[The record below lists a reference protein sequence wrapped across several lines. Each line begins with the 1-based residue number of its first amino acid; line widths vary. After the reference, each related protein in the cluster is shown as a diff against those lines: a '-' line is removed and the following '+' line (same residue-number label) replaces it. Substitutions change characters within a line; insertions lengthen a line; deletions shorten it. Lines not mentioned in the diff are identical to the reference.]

1 MISLP
6 SVGLRATTLREPRQ
20 VRKEAALSGS
30 RRAQRMARPAA
41 LKGAESMGRG
51 MVEQLAIYRRY
62 RASNF
67 GELRGQDPI
76 AKTLRR
82 AVADGRIGHGL
93 LFVGPRG
100 TGKTSTARIVAKALN
115 CLTPADGEPCGTC
128 TSCIAIRDGA
138 TFDVVESNAA
148 TSNRI
153 DDVREDLIPLIT
165 TPPTDLKRKVLILDE
180 VHRFTND
187 AWDALLKWLEEPP
200 PGIVFIFCTTDPSKI
215 RPAILSR
222 LQRFDFRPLPQAT
235 IAAKLSDIL
244 AAERRSADPA
254 AIELLARLADGGMRD
269 AESMLDQLLSSGI
282 ETLRATDVEELLGLP
297 GADRVLALT
306 EAILDADVS
315 AGLAVLADFEARGR
329 DPKVVVDHLTDLV
342 RRALHAA
349 LAGGGSVP
357 GDASKLPA
365 GLDLGGTPG
374 TPLPLAGRS
383 RDELLRLAHAL
394 RRTEGGRGEADLRLG
409 LELLLLGGAQAGPAT
424 TTVAASPLV
433 APAVAASSAASATT
447 PTRTR
452 IASAGT
458 ASKPASTPSATTN
471 LEGAARGAGPAAAA
485 VPGEPRKAR
494 AASEGGVSSQWE
506 ALVAAADPATKPL
519 LADAVPT
526 FANGTLTLGYAA
538 SKRFLR
544 DRAEARRDKLQSLAS
559 VAYGAAVAI
568 AFAEVE
574 IGDAALR
581 EVWGG

>member
-1 MISLP
+1 
-6 SVGLRATTLREPRQ
+6 
-20 VRKEAALSGS
+20 
-30 RRAQRMARPAA
+30 MA
-41 LKGAESMGRG
+41 
-51 MVEQLAIYRRY
+51 EQLAIYRRY
-62 RASNF
+62 RASTF

-82 AVADGRIGHGL
+82 AVADGRLGHGL

-115 CLTPADGEPCGTC
+115 CLTPADGEPCG
-128 TSCIAIRDGA
+128 SCAACVAIRDGA

-153 DDVREDLIPLIT
+153 DDVREDLIPLIN

-222 LQRFDFRPLPQAT
+222 LQRFDFRPLPQES
-235 IAAKLSDIL
+235 IAAKLNDIL
-244 AAERRSADPA
+244 AAEKRSAEPA

-282 ETLRATDVEELLGLP
+282 ETLRAADVEELLGLP
-297 GADRVLALT
+297 GADRIVSLA
-306 EAILDADVS
+306 EAMLDGDVPS
-315 AGLAVLADFEARGR
+315 GLAILADFETRGR

-357 GDASKLPA
+357 GDVAKLPT
-365 GLDLGGTPG
+365 GVQLGAAPG
-374 TPLPLAGRS
+374 QPPALAGRS

-394 RRTEGGRGEADLRLG
+394 RRTEGGRGDADLRLG
-409 LELLLLGGAQAGPAT
+409 LELLLLGGGAPQSGASHATPSQPAT
-424 TTVAASPLV
+424 RSTVTAPGTVARTTP
-433 APAVAASSAASATT
+433 APAAPTATPGTT

-452 IASAGT
+452 SNAASAQPAT
-458 ASKPASTPSATTN
+458 QASSTP
-471 LEGAARGAGPAAAA
+471 PAAASA
-485 VPGEPRKAR
+485 PATVPGTAGD
-494 AASEGGVSSQWE
+494 AASTAWE
-506 ALVAAADPATKPL
+506 ALIAAADPATKPL

-526 FANGTLTLGYAA
+526 FANGTLTLGYPA

-544 DRAEARRDKLQSLAS
+544 DRAEARREKLQSLAS
-559 VAYGAAVAI
+559 AAYGTSVGI
-568 AFAEVE
+568 SFSEVD

-581 EVWGG
+581 EVWSE